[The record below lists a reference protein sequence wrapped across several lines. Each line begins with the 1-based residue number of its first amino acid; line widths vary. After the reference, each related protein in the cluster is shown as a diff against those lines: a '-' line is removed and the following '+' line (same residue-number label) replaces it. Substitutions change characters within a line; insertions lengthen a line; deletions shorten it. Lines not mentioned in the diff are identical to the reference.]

1 MTIILDIQSASSSED
16 APDEQ
21 SIKRWVS
28 AAIGS
33 KTGDTELSIRIVDE
47 FEGTS
52 LNETY
57 RGATGA
63 TGATNVLS
71 FPFDEIT
78 PEPLPLIGDIV
89 VCAPV
94 VAREAQQQNKDLTA
108 HWAHMIIHGV
118 LHLLGYDHQ
127 NDTEA
132 AIMEVLET
140 EIMQK
145 LGFPPP
151 YACQ

>member
-1 MTIILDIQSASSSED
+1 MTIILDIQSASSSEHT
-16 APDEQ
+16 PDEQ
-21 SIKRWVS
+21 SIRRWVG
-28 AAIGS
+28 AAMNS
-33 KTGDTELSIRIVDE
+33 KMGDTELSVRIVDE
-47 FEGTS
+47 DEAKL

-57 RGATGA
+57 RGAKGP
-63 TGATNVLS
+63 TNVLS
-71 FPFDEIT
+71 FPFENET

-94 VAREAQQQNKDLTA
+94 VAREAQQQNKDLSA

-127 NDTEA
+127 DDAEA
-132 AIMEVLET
+132 AIMEALET

>member
-1 MTIILDIQSASSSED
+1 MTIILDIQSASTSED

-21 SIKRWVS
+21 SIKRWVGAVIDS
-28 AAIGS
+28 NQ
-33 KTGDTELSIRIVDE
+33 GDTELIVRIVDE
-47 FEGTS
+47 PEGKL

-57 RGATGA
+57 RGAR
-63 TGATNVLS
+63 GATNVLS
-71 FPFDEIT
+71 FPFENQT
-78 PEPLPLIGDIV
+78 PEALPLIGDIV
-89 VCAPV
+89 VCAPIV
-94 VAREAQQQNKDLTA
+94 EREAHQQNKDLNA

-127 NDTEA
+127 NDSEA
-132 AIMEVLET
+132 AVMEGLET

>member
-16 APDEQ
+16 APDDQ
-21 SIKRWVS
+21 NIKRWVS
-28 AAIGS
+28 AALDS
-33 KTGDTELSIRIVDE
+33 KTGDTELSVRIVDE
-47 FEGTS
+47 DEGKA

-57 RGATGA
+57 RGASGP
-63 TGATNVLS
+63 TNVLS
-71 FPFDEIT
+71 FPFDEKT

-94 VAREAQQQNKDLTA
+94 VVREAKQQNKALNA

-127 NDTEA
+127 NDSEA
-132 AIMEVLET
+132 AIMEALET

-151 YACQ
+151 YKCQ

>member
-1 MTIILDIQSASSSED
+1 MAIILDIQSASSSED
-16 APDEQ
+16 APDED

-28 AAIGS
+28 AVMGS
-33 KTGDTELSIRIVDE
+33 KEGDTELSVRIVDE
-47 FEGTS
+47 PEGKK

-57 RGATGA
+57 RGATGP
-63 TGATNVLS
+63 TNVLS
-71 FPFDEIT
+71 FPFDEKT

-127 NDTEA
+127 NDSEA
-132 AIMEVLET
+132 AIMETLET

-145 LGFPPP
+145 LGFAPP

>member
-1 MTIILDIQSASSSED
+1 MTIILDIQSASTSED

-21 SIKRWVS
+21 SIKRWVGAVIDS
-28 AAIGS
+28 NQ
-33 KTGDTELSIRIVDE
+33 GDTELSVRIVDE
-47 FEGTS
+47 PEGKL

-57 RGATGA
+57 RGAS
-63 TGATNVLS
+63 GATNVLS
-71 FPFDEIT
+71 FPFENQT
-78 PEPLPLIGDIV
+78 PEALPLIGDIV
-89 VCAPV
+89 VCAPIV
-94 VAREAQQQNKDLTA
+94 QREAKQQNKDLNA

-127 NDTEA
+127 DDAEA
-132 AIMEVLET
+132 AIMEALET

>member
-1 MTIILDIQSASSSED
+1 MAIILDIQSASSSED

-28 AAIGS
+28 AALGS
-33 KTGDTELSIRIVDE
+33 KTGDTELSVRIVDE
-47 FEGTS
+47 HES
-52 LNETY
+52 QQLNETY
-57 RGATGA
+57 RGASGP
-63 TGATNVLS
+63 TNVLS
-71 FPFDEIT
+71 FPFDADI

-89 VCAPV
+89 ICAPV
-94 VAREAQQQNKDLTA
+94 VAKEAKQQNKKLKA

-127 NDTEA
+127 NDPDA
-132 AIMEVLET
+132 VIMETLET

-151 YACQ
+151 YIGQ

>member
-1 MTIILDIQSASSSED
+1 MTIILDIQSASTSED

-21 SIKRWVS
+21 SIKRWVGAVIDS
-28 AAIGS
+28 NQ
-33 KTGDTELSIRIVDE
+33 GDTELSVRIVDE
-47 FEGTS
+47 PEGKL

-57 RGATGA
+57 RGTS
-63 TGATNVLS
+63 GATNVLS
-71 FPFDEIT
+71 FPFENQT
-78 PEPLPLIGDIV
+78 PEALPLIGDIV
-89 VCAPV
+89 VCAPIV
-94 VAREAQQQNKDLTA
+94 QREAQQQNKDLNA

-127 NDTEA
+127 NDSEA
-132 AIMEVLET
+132 AVMEGLET

>member
-1 MTIILDIQSASSSED
+1 MTIILDIQSASTSED

-21 SIKRWVS
+21 SIKRWVGAVIDS
-28 AAIGS
+28 NQ
-33 KTGDTELSIRIVDE
+33 GDTELSVRIVDE
-47 FEGTS
+47 PEGKL

-57 RGATGA
+57 RGTS
-63 TGATNVLS
+63 GATNVLS
-71 FPFDEIT
+71 FPFENQT
-78 PEPLPLIGDIV
+78 PEALPLIGDIV
-89 VCAPV
+89 VCAPIV
-94 VAREAQQQNKDLTA
+94 EREAQQQNKDLNA

-127 NDTEA
+127 NDSEA
-132 AIMEVLET
+132 AVMEGLET

>member
-1 MTIILDIQSASSSED
+1 MAIILDIQSASSSED

-28 AAIGS
+28 AALGS
-33 KTGDTELSIRIVDE
+33 KIGDTELSVRIVDE
-47 FEGTS
+47 HES
-52 LNETY
+52 QQLNETY
-57 RGATGA
+57 RGASGP
-63 TGATNVLS
+63 TNVLS
-71 FPFDEIT
+71 FPFDAEI

-89 VCAPV
+89 ICAPV
-94 VAREAQQQNKDLTA
+94 VVREAKEQNKKLKA

-127 NDTEA
+127 NDSDA
-132 AIMEVLET
+132 VIMETLET

-151 YACQ
+151 YIGQ

>member
-1 MTIILDIQSASSSED
+1 
-16 APDEQ
+16 
-21 SIKRWVS
+21 
-28 AAIGS
+28 
-33 KTGDTELSIRIVDE
+33 
-47 FEGTS
+47 
-52 LNETY
+52 
-57 RGATGA
+57 
-63 TGATNVLS
+63 LS
-71 FPFDEIT
+71 FAFDEIT

>member
-1 MTIILDIQSASSSED
+1 MTIILDIQTASSSED

-28 AAIGS
+28 AAIGD
-33 KTGDTELSIRIVDE
+33 KPEDTELSLRIVDE
-47 FEGTS
+47 QES
-52 LNETY
+52 QALNEKY
-57 RGATGA
+57 RGANGP
-63 TGATNVLS
+63 TNVLS
-71 FPFDEIT
+71 FPFDAEI

-89 VCAPV
+89 ICAPV
-94 VAREAQQQNKDLTA
+94 VAREAQQQNKDLKA

-127 NDTEA
+127 NESQA
-132 AIMEVLET
+132 VIMETLET
-140 EIMQK
+140 DIMQN

-151 YACQ
+151 YLCQ

>member
-1 MTIILDIQSASSSED
+1 MTIILDIQLASSSED
-16 APDEQ
+16 APDDQ

-28 AAIGS
+28 AALDS
-33 KTGDTELSIRIVDE
+33 KTGDTELSVRIVDE
-47 FEGTS
+47 DEGKV

-57 RGATGA
+57 RGASGP
-63 TGATNVLS
+63 TNVLS
-71 FPFDEIT
+71 FPFDEKT

-94 VAREAQQQNKDLTA
+94 VVREAKQQNKALNA

-127 NDTEA
+127 NDSEA
-132 AIMEVLET
+132 AIMEALET

-151 YACQ
+151 YKCQ